1 MKKISIIV
9 VDDHEMF
16 RSGMESLLKKNI
28 DFEVCQGVG
37 TRSELDKALS
47 SGSIDVVLLD
57 ISLSGDSGLDI
68 LEEIK
73 HKYPTTKFIMLTMH
87 EEVQYVKESLRK
99 GAMGYLLKESGEK
112 DLFEAIY
119 EVQQGKKYFKNK
131 ISDLLINDI
140 SVPTEDRLLTD
151 RELTIVRMVADGKI
165 TKEIAD
171 KLSISVRTVE
181 THRSKIMKKLKVSNA
196 SEMIRL
202 AYDKKLI

>member
-1 MKKISIIV
+1 MKKINIIV

-28 DFEVCQGVG
+28 DFEVHQGVG
-37 TRSELDKALS
+37 TRTELDKVLS
-47 SGSIDVVLLD
+47 GNDIDVVLLD
-57 ISLSGDSGLDI
+57 ISLSADSGLDI
-68 LEEIK
+68 LEDLK
-73 HKYPTTKFIMLTMH
+73 YKYPSVKYIMITMH

-112 DLFEAIY
+112 ELFEAIY
-119 EVQQGKKYFKNK
+119 DVQQGKKYFKNK

-140 SVPTEDRLLTD
+140 SAPQHDQLLTD

-196 SEMIRL
+196 SEMIRF

>member
-1 MKKISIIV
+1 MKKINIIV

-28 DFEVCQGVG
+28 DFEVSQGVG
-37 TRSELDKALS
+37 TRAELDKALS
-47 SGSIDVVLLD
+47 AGTIDIVLLD

-73 HKYPTTKFIMLTMH
+73 HKYPEVKFIMLTMH

-112 DLFEAIY
+112 ELFEAIY
-119 EVQQGKKYFKNK
+119 DVQHGKKYFKNK
-131 ISDLLINDI
+131 ISDILINDI
-140 SVPTEDRLLTD
+140 SAPSEDRLLTD

>member
-28 DFEVCQGVG
+28 DFEVFQGVG
-37 TRSELDKALS
+37 TRSELDKALAAEK
-47 SGSIDVVLLD
+47 IDIVLLD
-57 ISLSGDSGLDI
+57 ISLSGESGLD
-68 LEEIK
+68 LLQDLS
-73 HKYPTTKFIMLTMH
+73 HKYREVKFIMLTMH
-87 EEVQYVKESLRK
+87 EEIQYVKESLRK

-112 DLFEAIY
+112 ELFEAIY
-119 EVQQGKKYFKNK
+119 DVYQGKKYFKNK

-140 SVPTEDRLLTD
+140 SAPSQEQLLTD

-171 KLSISVRTVE
+171 ELCISVRTVE

-196 SEMIRL
+196 SEMIRY

>member
-1 MKKISIIV
+1 MKKINIIV

-28 DFEVCQGVG
+28 DFEVHQGVG
-37 TRSELDKALS
+37 NRSELDKAMS
-47 SGSIDVVLLD
+47 TQQIDIVLLD
-57 ISLSGDSGLDI
+57 ISLSGESGLDL
-68 LEEIK
+68 LEEIT
-73 HKYPTTKFIMLTMH
+73 HKYPDVKFIMLTMH
-87 EEVQYVKESLRK
+87 EEIQYVKESLRK

-112 DLFEAIY
+112 ELFEAIY
-119 EVQQGKKYFKNK
+119 DVSQGKKYFKNK

-140 SVPTEDRLLTD
+140 SSPVQDQLLTD

-181 THRSKIMKKLKVSNA
+181 THRSKIMKKLNVSNA
-196 SEMIRL
+196 SEMIRY
-202 AYDKKLI
+202 AFDKKLI

>member
-1 MKKISIIV
+1 MKKINIIV

-16 RSGMESLLKKNI
+16 RSGMESLLTKNI
-28 DFEVCQGVG
+28 DFEVHQGAG
-37 TRSELDKALS
+37 TRAELDKALS
-47 SGSIDVVLLD
+47 AYQIDVVLLD
-57 ISLSGDSGLDI
+57 ISLSGESGLDI
-68 LEEIK
+68 LEEIR
-73 HKYPTTKFIMLTMH
+73 HKYSDVKFIMLTMH

-112 DLFEAIY
+112 ELFEAIY
-119 EVQQGKKYFKNK
+119 DVQQGKKYFKNK
-131 ISDLLINDI
+131 ISDLLIHDI
-140 SVPTEDRLLTD
+140 STPSNDQLLSD

-196 SEMIRL
+196 SEMIRF